1 MGISN
6 NFRML
11 MEDMKRIPIVTEDR
25 SERKERREKRR
36 QERREGRFTD
46 ETEDFNLNSFIT
58 VLTSLK
64 NAIISQIT
72 DCNNKIADKNLGSQ
86 QTGERYK
93 KVFMSYLDRVA
104 SLLAQAQYKKDR
116 GEGKKMEAGSED
128 DSLIKSFREGYKE
141 VLDEFTESSKKYTN
155 EAGQEA
161 GEYVKKIKFS
171 GIEKPLSAANKAFL
185 EARMLST
192 DLLKEIKDTLAIEN
206 AGGAGSGSG
215 STTGGNNDAST
226 NTSGIKVPKTIK
238 SGTTPTGENA
248 EIAKKIFALICEK
261 WKESKTLTATT
272 AWKKSAF
279 CSPGSLILGPN
290 RRTCVAAIKAAYG
303 ISDSSG
309 DLTQELVDKLSASES
324 VKESFELKSIPTSS
338 KLLSFNDFLSAKST
352 FNEKI
357 DMDAL
362 KKALAGGSSNSKSKS
377 GSSDKKITWES
388 PFKNKDEG
396 DAFRKW
402 VNDKHSD
409 WATENKLDVS
419 GSHTNSFIKKAWEKY
434 KDDYK
439 PGENKTDNKVDSSK
453 AGENA
458 AEIEKLMTAASDSI
472 VEIFSNA
479 EFWKDYKGRVND
491 DEEKAKVGFNDWW
504 DNNILRTKLKPSKQK
519 LDTLPEDSDE
529 KSVCKKMYDTIVGL
543 KSTID
548 SKIIGEN
555 DNDTATWKMYLLNGD
570 VKSYKVDTDF

>member
-11 MEDMKRIPIVTEDR
+11 MEDMKRIPIVTEDK
-25 SERKERREKRR
+25 SERRERREKRR

-93 KVFMSYLDRVA
+93 KTFMSYLDRVA
-104 SLLAQAQYKKDR
+104 SLLAQAQYRKDR
-116 GEGKKMEAGSED
+116 GEGRKMEGGSAD

-141 VLDEFTESSKKYTN
+141 VLDEFTASSEKYST

-161 GEYVKKIKFS
+161 GEYLKKIKFS
-171 GIEKPLSAANKAFL
+171 EIEKPLSAANKAFL
-185 EARMLST
+185 EAKMLST
-192 DLLKEIKDTLAIEN
+192 DLLKEIKDALAIE
-206 AGGAGSGSG
+206 GAGSTS
-215 STTGGNNDAST
+215 TGGTNSGST
-226 NTSGIKVPKTIK
+226 NTSSIKVAKTIK
-238 SGTTPTGENA
+238 SGTTPTGEDA
-248 EIAKKIFALICEK
+248 EITKKIFALICEK

-290 RRTCVAAIKAAYG
+290 RKKCVAAIKAAYG

-309 DLTQELVDKLSASES
+309 DLTQELVDKLSASEA
-324 VKESFELKSIPTSS
+324 VKESFEVKSIPTSS
-338 KLLSFNDFLSAKST
+338 RLLSFNDFLSTKSA

-362 KKALAGGSSNSKSKS
+362 KKSLGGSSDGKSKS
-377 GSSDKKITWES
+377 GSSDKKSSWES
-388 PFKNKDEG
+388 PFKNKEEG

-402 VNDKHSD
+402 VNDTHSD
-409 WATENKLDVS
+409 WAKENKLDVS
-419 GSHTNSFIKKAWEKY
+419 GSHTNSFVKKAWEKF
-434 KDDYK
+434 KNDYK
-439 PGENKTDNKVDSSK
+439 PGENKSDSKVDSGNAS
-453 AGENA
+453 ENA
-458 AEIEKLMTAASDSI
+458 AEIEKLMVSASDSI
-472 VEIFSNA
+472 VELFNNA
-479 EFWKDYKGRVND
+479 EFWRDYKGKFD
-491 DEEKAKVGFNDWW
+491 DNEEKAKVGFNDWW
-504 DNNILRTKLKPSKQK
+504 DNNILRKKLKPAKQK

-529 KSVCKKMYDTIVGL
+529 KSTCKKMYDTIVGL

-548 SKIIGEN
+548 DKIIG
-555 DNDTATWKMYLLNGD
+555 DTYNDTATWKMYLLNGEA
-570 VKSYKVDTDF
+570 KSYKVDTDF

>member
-1 MGISN
+1 
-6 NFRML
+6 ML
-11 MEDMKRIPIVTEDR
+11 MEDMKRIPIVTEDK

-86 QTGERYK
+86 ETGQRYK
-93 KVFMSYLDRVA
+93 KTFMSYLDRVA

-141 VLDEFTESSKKYTN
+141 VLDEFTASSKKYSA

-161 GEYVKKIKFS
+161 GEYLKKIKFS
-171 GIEKPLSAANKAFL
+171 DIEKPLSAANKSFL

-192 DLLKEIKDTLAIEN
+192 DLLKEIKDTLEMES
-206 AGGAGSGSG
+206 AGGT
-215 STTGGNNDAST
+215 TTGGTNSGAT
-226 NTSGIKVPKTIK
+226 NTSEIKVTKTIK
-238 SGTTPTGENA
+238 SGTTPTGEDA
-248 EIAKKIFALICEK
+248 EITKKIFALICEK

-290 RRTCVAAIKAAYG
+290 RKKCVAAIKAAYG

-309 DLTQELVDKLSASES
+309 DLTQELVDKLSASEA
-324 VKESFELKSIPTSS
+324 VKESFEVKSIPTSS
-338 KLLSFNDFLSAKST
+338 RLLSFNDFLSTKSA

-362 KKALAGGSSNSKSKS
+362 KKSLGGGGGSSDGKSKS
-377 GSSDKKITWES
+377 GSSDKKSSWES
-388 PFKNKDEG
+388 PFKNKEEG

-402 VNDKHSD
+402 VNDNHSD
-409 WATENKLDVS
+409 WAKENKLDVS
-419 GSHTNSFIKKAWEKY
+419 GSHTNSFVKKAWEKF
-434 KDDYK
+434 KNDYK
-439 PGENKTDNKVDSSK
+439 PGENKSDSKVDSGNAS
-453 AGENA
+453 ENA
-458 AEIEKLMTAASDSI
+458 AEIEKLMVSASDSI
-472 VEIFSNA
+472 VELFSNA
-479 EFWKDYKGRVND
+479 EFWRDYKGKFDD

-504 DNNILRTKLKPSKQK
+504 DNNILRKKLKPAKQK
-519 LDTLPEDSDE
+519 LETLPEDSDE
-529 KSVCKKMYDTIVGL
+529 KSTCKKMYDTIVGL

-548 SKIIGEN
+548 NKIIGET
-555 DNDTATWKMYLLNGD
+555 DNDTATWKMYLLNGEA
-570 VKSYKVDTDF
+570 KSYKVDTDF